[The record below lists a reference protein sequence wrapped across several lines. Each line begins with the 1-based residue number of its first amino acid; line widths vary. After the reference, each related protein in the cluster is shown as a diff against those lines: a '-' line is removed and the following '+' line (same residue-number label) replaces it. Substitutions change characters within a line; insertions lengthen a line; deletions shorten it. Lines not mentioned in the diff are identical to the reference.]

1 MLGVFSNSGSFIS
14 GSLGLFMPD
23 KYRRNNVESMDNWAL
38 QTCQSP

>member
-23 KYRRNNVESMDNWAL
+23 KYLRNNVKSMGNRAL
-38 QTCQSP
+38 RSC